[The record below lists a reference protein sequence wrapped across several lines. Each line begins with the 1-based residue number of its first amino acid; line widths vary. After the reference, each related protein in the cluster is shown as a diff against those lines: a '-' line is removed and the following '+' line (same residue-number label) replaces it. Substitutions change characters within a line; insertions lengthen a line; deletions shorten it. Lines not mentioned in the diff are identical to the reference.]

1 MQSRVEVVQRRQRNV
16 PKILLH
22 LKSCCTANLKLLL
35 FCRSRCRRRRRV
47 LLLLS
52 LKAPYLPP

>member
-16 PKILLH
+16 QEILRH

-35 FCRSRCRRRRRV
+35 FCRSRCRRRRRCR
-47 LLLLS
+47 
-52 LKAPYLPP
+52 YF